1 MSKQP
6 TEVLG
11 PPTLSLGIVLAFPQ
25 PAKTELAQRIHDR
38 QSDSFRLRKARELI
52 YAPRPTSGE
61 KMEQAC
67 QTILELSRDAMDR
80 TAATEILRVRKA
92 AQS

>member
-1 MSKQP
+1 MSKQS

-11 PPTLSLGIVLAFPQ
+11 PPTVSLGIVLAVPQ
-25 PAKTELAQRIHDR
+25 PAKTDLVQRIHDH
-38 QSDSFRLRKARELI
+38 QPDSVLLREARDLI
-52 YAPRPTSGE
+52 YAPRPTSGD
-61 KMEQAC
+61 KMEKAC
-67 QTILELSRDAMDR
+67 QTVLELSRDAMDR